1 VTQTLWAVE
10 AWRGGT
16 WILLPNIIMVDRLS
30 VEFELKCL
38 RKEENSKAPEY
49 RREKYRLVS
58 YERRANGK
66 EESSSKES
74 KRQSR
79 TT

>member
-30 VEFELKCL
+30 AEFERQCL
-38 RKEENSKAPEY
+38 EDDENSKAPEY
-49 RREKYRLVS
+49 RREIYRLVR
-58 YERRANGK
+58 YERQK
-66 EESSSKES
+66 V
-74 KRQSR
+74 
-79 TT
+79 